1 MQDVKSGAIDCI
13 VVKDLSRFG
22 RNYLETGNYLERI
35 FPFAGVRF
43 IAIADHLDT
52 LEYGMA
58 DGYLAPLKNIINE
71 AYSRDISQKASS
83 ALAVRQRRGEFIG
96 AWACYGYRKC
106 AWDPHKIEP
115 DEETAPVVADI
126 FQMRLSGMGYG
137 QIARILN
144 SRGIPSP
151 SHYHY
156 LKGDIHC
163 SRYTQVLWQGQMVKK
178 ILSSQ
183 VYLGHM
189 VQGCR
194 RGHFYKREKQKRLP
208 ESEWAIVYHTH
219 KPIIDEETYRTV
231 QEIAAGRGKQP

>member
-83 ALAVRQRRGEFIG
+83 ALAVRQRRGN
-96 AWACYGYRKC
+96 
-106 AWDPHKIEP
+106 
-115 DEETAPVVADI
+115 
-126 FQMRLSGMGYG
+126 LSVHGLAMG
-137 QIARILN
+137 IVN
-144 SRGIPSP
+144 VHGIRTKSNQ
-151 SHYHY
+151 
-156 LKGDIHC
+156 
-163 SRYTQVLWQGQMVKK
+163 TKK
-178 ILSSQ
+178 
-183 VYLGHM
+183 
-189 VQGCR
+189 R
-194 RGHFYKREKQKRLP
+194 RQ
-208 ESEWAIVYHTH
+208 W
-219 KPIIDEETYRTV
+219 
-231 QEIAAGRGKQP
+231 